1 MKPIKS
7 TRYATIGMRVLV
19 VLFLLLTAGKSFA
32 QKVTV
37 DFDKDVDFS
46 KYKTYAFT
54 EGTPTPVTLT
64 NQRIERAIETQLA
77 AKGLT
82 RVESNADLTV
92 VFHCSVTERTQ
103 FSTRSLDG
111 WGWGSGWSWGRG
123 WRRWEGGGTAI
134 TQVEQIPVGTLIVDI
149 GDSSTKR
156 YIWRG
161 TATKTISSKSDKNAK
176 VIDDV
181 MKKMFEKFPPQGKR

>member
-1 MKPIKS
+1 MKSIKS
-7 TRYATIGMRVLV
+7 TEYVTIGMRLV
-19 VLFLLLTAGKSFA
+19 VVLALLITAGESFA
-32 QKVTV
+32 QKVDV

-64 NQRIERAIETQLA
+64 NQRIEKAIDAQLA

-111 WGWGSGWSWGRG
+111 WGWGPGWGWGRIAL
-123 WRRWEGGGTAI
+123 T
-134 TQVEQIPVGTLIVDI
+134 
-149 GDSSTKR
+149 SSWQLR
-156 YIWRG
+156 
-161 TATKTISSKSDKNAK
+161 IS
-176 VIDDV
+176 
-181 MKKMFEKFPPQGKR
+181 

>member
-1 MKPIKS
+1 MQ
-7 TRYATIGMRVLV
+7 V
-19 VLFLLLTAGKSFA
+19 VLFLLLAAGQSVA
-32 QKVTV
+32 QKVSV
-37 DFDKDVDFS
+37 DFDKEIDFS

-103 FSTRSLDG
+103 LNTTSFDG
-111 WGWGSGWSWGRG
+111 WGWGPG
-123 WRRWEGGGTAI
+123 WRRWGGGGTAI

-149 GDSSTKR
+149 GDSSTR
-156 YIWRG
+156 NYIWRG
-161 TATKTISSKSDKNAK
+161 TATGTISSKPEKNAK
-176 VIDDV
+176 AINEV
-181 MKKMFEKFPPQGKR
+181 MKKMFEKFPPQEKE

>member
-1 MKPIKS
+1 MKLIKS
-7 TRYATIGMRVLV
+7 NRNITIGMRVILV
-19 VLFLLLTAGKSFA
+19 LLLLAASQSFA
-32 QKVTV
+32 QKVNV

-64 NQRIERAIETQLA
+64 NQRIEKAIDAQLA

-82 RVESNADLTV
+82 RVESNADLMV
-92 VFHCSVTERTQ
+92 VFHCAVTERTQ

-111 WGWGSGWSWGRG
+111 WGWGPGWGWGRG
-123 WRRWEGGGTAI
+123 WRRWGGGGTEI
-134 TQVEQIPVGTLIVDI
+134 TEVEQIPVGTLIVDI

-161 TATKTISSKSDKNAK
+161 TATKTISSKPDKNEKA
-176 VIDDV
+176 IGAA
-181 MKKMFEKFPPQGKR
+181 MKKMFEKFPPQGRS